1 MKSYTLYK
9 IAPWLLLGVWI
20 LSGCN
25 HIASDP
31 RDCWRLAPENYQ
43 KYARTQP
50 EGEFIGQDYIVCL
63 FRSVVTHYSEKNPRG
78 IFVSPKDSTPGFA
91 LDTTTLD
98 ENAIKQILKPA
109 NWKLIRV
116 QVMNA
121 ANGDRAWSF
130 RFTGRWQRQDIFSTQ
145 TVYAISFNLLQNP
158 EGQWSPHSDAS
169 HPVELALNAYSDSM
183 SDTEIIEGTFGIY
196 PRSENLTS
204 KPPFHYLTTVQD
216 SNVRILDRYGSHFW
230 VTTEGGAADSLY
242 HHILKEFEFMPF
254 LVGERESFDR
264 GIKLFFTAIDLPLP
278 KEFETMNWEAFTQR
292 IKTTMHNHW
301 NVATCSVEFFANI
314 PFSVRIKLT
323 PKSSDHDTELYLFC
337 EIRNQQWFLIHGAL
351 SSQIEIKF
359 PPLEKQLFG
368 ISD

>member
-1 MKSYTLYK
+1 MKYYTPYK
-9 IAPWLLLGVWI
+9 TIAGLLLWFWV

-25 HIASDP
+25 HIASDLL
-31 RDCWRLAPENYQ
+31 DCWHLAPDNYHQ
-43 KYARTQP
+43 YASTQP
-50 EGEFIGQDYIVCL
+50 EGAFIGQDYIDCL
-63 FRSVVTHYSEKNPRG
+63 FRSVVTHYSEKIPRG
-78 IFVSPKDSTPGFA
+78 IFISPKDSTPGFA
-91 LDTTTLD
+91 SDTTTLD

-116 QVMNA
+116 QVMNV
-121 ANGDRAWSF
+121 ANGDSIRSF

-145 TVYAISFNLLQNP
+145 TVYSILFNLLQNP
-158 EGQWSPHSDAS
+158 EGQWLPHSDAN
-169 HPVELALNAYSDSM
+169 HPAELVLNVYSDSM

-254 LVGERESFDR
+254 LVGEREGFNK
-264 GIKLFFTAIDLPLP
+264 GIKPFFTAIDLPLP
-278 KEFETMNWEAFTQR
+278 KEFETMNGEAFTQR
-292 IKTTMHNHW
+292 IKTTMHNNW

-314 PFSVRIKLT
+314 PFFVRIKLT
-323 PKSSDHDTELYLFC
+323 PKSSDHHTELYLFC
-337 EIRNQQWFLIHGAL
+337 EIRNQRWFLIHGAL
-351 SSQIEIKF
+351 SSQMDVKF